1 MPCAP
6 RTTAGAKAKEEDGA
20 TKATSDLPHLS
31 LSQATSRKLHPS
43 RRCRI
48 KPLLLPPTMLPPLA
62 RAIPG
67 ASSRPRGLTS
77 LRRKHPGSS
86 TLNPL
91 SHYRRQAHNRSRADC
106 YSNLSEEEK
115 TYIGPQNKN
124 DNIRKQ
130 QSAPFLN
137 LLTSN
142 SSHRC
147 CTADQLPQSIY
158 ILI

>member
-6 RTTAGAKAKEEDGA
+6 RTAAGAKAKEEDGA
-20 TKATSDLPHLS
+20 TKATSHLPHLS
-31 LSQATSRKLHPS
+31 LSQATSRKLHTS
-43 RRCRI
+43 RLCRV

-62 RAIPG
+62 RAMPG

-106 YSNLSEEEK
+106 YSDLSEEEK
-115 TYIGPQNKN
+115 AYISPQNEN
-124 DNIRKQ
+124 SNIYKQ
-130 QSAPFLN
+130 QSARFLD

-142 SSHRC
+142 FTPRVA
-147 CTADQLPQSIY
+147 TAHARLTY
-158 ILI
+158 

>member
-6 RTTAGAKAKEEDGA
+6 RTAAGAKAKEEDGA

-62 RAIPG
+62 RAMPG
-67 ASSRPRGLTS
+67 ALSRPRGLTS

-86 TLNPL
+86 TLKPL
-91 SHYRRQAHNRSRADC
+91 SHYRRQAHNRNRADC

-115 TYIGPQNKN
+115 TYIRPQKEN
-124 DNIRKQ
+124 DNICTP
-130 QSAPFLN
+130 QSASFLN

-142 SSHRC
+142 FTPRAA
-147 CTADQLPQSIY
+147 TAHARLTY
-158 ILI
+158 